1 MTTDLIAVASIGA
14 PRGVKGEVRIKSF
27 TQHPDDIA
35 AYGPLSDES
44 GNRHFTICITGHA
57 KGMITAKISG
67 IDTRDQA
74 DALKGTLLYLEKDKL
89 PEPEDDEFYH
99 HDLIGLEAVD
109 DQGNTLG
116 HISAVENFG
125 ASDVLEL
132 SGGPHGTLM
141 VPFTHAVVPVVDIEN
156 KRIVIQVPDGLLDP
170 SDTEDEDNN
179 EVKNED
185 KNKDV
190 TE

>member
-1 MTTDLIAVASIGA
+1 MPKDLIAVGSIGA

-27 TQHPDDIA
+27 TEHPDDIA
-35 AYGPLSDES
+35 TYGPLSDES
-44 GNRHFTICITGHA
+44 GNRHFTIRITGHA

-74 DALKGTLLYLEKDKL
+74 DEIKGTVLYLEKDKL
-89 PEPEDDEFYH
+89 PEPKDDEFYH
-99 HDLIGLEAVD
+99 LDLIGLEAVD
-109 DQGNTLG
+109 DQEGTLG

-125 ASDVLEL
+125 AGDVLEL

-141 VPFTHAVVPVVDIEN
+141 VPFTQAVVPVVDIAN
-156 KRIVIQVPDGLLDP
+156 KRVVIQLPDGLLEP
-170 SDTEDEDNN
+170 PQSEDE
-179 EVKNED
+179 NED
-185 KNKDV
+185 RKV